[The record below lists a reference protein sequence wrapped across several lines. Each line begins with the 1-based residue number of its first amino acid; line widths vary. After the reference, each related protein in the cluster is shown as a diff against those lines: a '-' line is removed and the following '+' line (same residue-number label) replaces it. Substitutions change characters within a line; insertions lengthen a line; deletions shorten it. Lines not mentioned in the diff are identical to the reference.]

1 MGRWVG
7 TRGRAVVEEAL
18 HRAWL
23 APILPV
29 LSTLGSRG
37 LSGPSVGMWPE
48 SSSEVR
54 SETRSHSRTTDWKAR
69 TLAKFRP
76 SLPPCFPGGGGR
88 GPCLGLS

>member
-7 TRGRAVVEEAL
+7 TRGRAVVEESL

-29 LSTLGSRG
+29 LSTSGSRG

-54 SETRSHSRTTDWKAR
+54 SETRSHSRMSDYAGKD
-69 TLAKFRP
+69 
-76 SLPPCFPGGGGR
+76 PGQV
-88 GPCLGLS
+88 